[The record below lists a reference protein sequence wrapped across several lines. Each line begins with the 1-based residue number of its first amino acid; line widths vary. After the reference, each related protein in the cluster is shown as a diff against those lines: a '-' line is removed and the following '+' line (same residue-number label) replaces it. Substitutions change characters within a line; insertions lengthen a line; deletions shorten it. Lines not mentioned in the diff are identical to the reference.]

1 MPRMQSLG
9 RMEVPRS
16 LHTGFNPPSAPCSLP
31 VYYWGL
37 RQLTELPG
45 ARKDSP
51 AALPESCPHTPGL
64 WGSGEGPHQDGAE
77 ELGPE

>member
-37 RQLTELPG
+37 RQLKELSG
-45 ARKDSP
+45 APRGKD
-51 AALPESCPHTPGL
+51 LPESCPHTPGL